1 MEKEENQK
9 MNIYLEKE
17 INFFGEIK
25 SIFHKGLSFEV
36 ICENIGHKLNNL
48 TLALSHILPIF
59 PFYIP

>member
-25 SIFHKGLSFEV
+25 SIFHIFYGLYFGE
-36 ICENIGHKLNNL
+36 L
-48 TLALSHILPIF
+48 
-59 PFYIP
+59 